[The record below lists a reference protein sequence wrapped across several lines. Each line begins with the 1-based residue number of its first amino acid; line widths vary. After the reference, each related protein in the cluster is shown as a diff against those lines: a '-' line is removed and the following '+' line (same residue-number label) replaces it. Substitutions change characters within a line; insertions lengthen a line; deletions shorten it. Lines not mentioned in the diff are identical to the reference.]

1 MTRRITLLSCCLVVV
16 HVSVAAAD
24 DNITKRPTSLTLA
37 NINAASQSGPVRQ
50 ASLDRDA
57 MMTFIAETKSATRP
71 SQDTEADDRSWV
83 ERHPVWT
90 GALVGFGVGF
100 GVTYLATH
108 DSDEGELLKVMSPS
122 AAGIFWG
129 GVCAGVGALAGWG
142 IGRN

>member
-16 HVSVAAAD
+16 PVSIAAAD
-24 DNITKRPTSLTLA
+24 NNTTKRPTSPTLA
-37 NINAASQSGPVRQ
+37 NVNAALQPGPVRK

-57 MMTFIAETKSATRP
+57 MMTFVAETTATRP
-71 SQDTEADDRSWV
+71 LQDTEADKSWV

-100 GVTYLATH
+100 GVTYLATD